1 MFIHDEMTYK
11 NTPKLAILLEYENLN
26 SLKLFSRLLISI
38 SIYFFR
44 LMNEWTTVLKHL
56 ANYIISSSKNLLFL
70 KSVVM
75 MILFASNLHLFMR
88 RPAKQRATE
97 KENFQK
103 SHGNSSMIEMFEQRF
118 HPFSGWVFFHKAS
131 NKKVQGMPTCLGCV
145 ASEILDVDIC
155 TKSAKAMSSYKQDRN
170 L

>member
-1 MFIHDEMTYK
+1 MFDEMTIK
-11 NTPKLAILLEYENLN
+11 NAPKLAILLEYENLN
-26 SLKLFSRLLISI
+26 SLKLFYHLLI

-118 HPFSGWVFFHKAS
+118 HPFSGWVFFS
-131 NKKVQGMPTCLGCV
+131 QSCLQ
-145 ASEILDVDIC
+145 
-155 TKSAKAMSSYKQDRN
+155 KSARNAYLFGLCCFWNSGRGHMYKVC
-170 L
+170 

>member
-1 MFIHDEMTYK
+1 MKWLLKMLQNLPYFWNMKTQIVSNFFFIYLFHY
-11 NTPKLAILLEYENLN
+11 N
-26 SLKLFSRLLISI
+26 SFC
-38 SIYFFR
+38 
-44 LMNEWTTVLKHL
+44 
-56 ANYIISSSKNLLFL
+56 YIISSSKNLLFL
-70 KSVVM
+70 KSVAM

-118 HPFSGWVFFHKAS
+118 HPFSGWVFFHKAAY
-131 NKKVQGMPTCLGCV
+131 KKVQGMPTCLGCV